1 MSTLNCFKIITKLF
15 FSKIG
20 TPVEPYKYANGVVV
34 ACVESRTEIDTE
46 AMEAD
51 IEKLVKSSDS
61 MKVAALRQD
70 FYREEKKKHK
80 VVDNFHYAI
89 RIQDFFNMN
98 QGQ

>member
-1 MSTLNCFKIITKLF
+1 MEFITKLF
-15 FSKIG
+15 FSKVG
-20 TPVEPYKYANGVVV
+20 VPVEPYKYANGVVV
-34 ACVESRTEIDTE
+34 AYVESRTDANMEN
-46 AMEAD
+46 MEAD
-51 IEKLVKSSDS
+51 FEKLVKSSDS
-61 MKVAALRQD
+61 IKVATLRQD